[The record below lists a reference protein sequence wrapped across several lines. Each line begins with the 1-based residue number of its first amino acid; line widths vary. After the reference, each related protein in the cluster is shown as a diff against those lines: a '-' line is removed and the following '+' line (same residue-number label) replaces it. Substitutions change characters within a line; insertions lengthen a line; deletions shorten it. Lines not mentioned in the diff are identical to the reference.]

1 MSALRVSLLGTV
13 RVDHRGRS
21 SETGLG
27 RAVKGLLGYL
37 ALFSKRIHSREVL
50 AGIFWGDSSEDRA
63 RSCLSTTLWR
73 LRKVLEPSPL
83 PTGAYLVTTPTGE
96 IGFNRES
103 DYWIDVEDFES
114 KVRTFLAEP
123 CESLRADA
131 IRQVEN
137 ALNLYKGELLEGF
150 YDEWALRERERIRAL
165 FVKCQIH
172 LLHHYRHRHAWEK
185 GLVCAQNILNL
196 DPLREEIHREM
207 MRLYYHNGQRAL
219 ALRQYA
225 TCREI
230 LATELSIA
238 PMEETQFLYAQIS
251 QKNDVNLEK
260 NYILGDL
267 ATTRHLLGQFRK
279 NIHAFEA
286 SMATLKHSVQNLEEK
301 LKRQEEIVGC
311 DFRKNV

>member
-103 DYWIDVEDFES
+103 DYWIDVEDFEN

-137 ALNLYKGELLEGF
+137 ALILYKGELLEGF
-150 YDEWALRERERIRAL
+150 YDEWALRERERFRAL

-172 LLHHYRHRHAWEK
+172 LLHHYRHHHAWEK

-207 MRLYYHNGQRAL
+207 MRLYCHNGQRAL

-230 LATELSIA
+230 LASELNTS
-238 PMEETQFLYAQIS
+238 PMEETQFLFAQIS
-251 QKNDVNLEK
+251 QKKGESFK
-260 NYILGDL
+260 NPNRPLDL
-267 ATTRHLLGQFRK
+267 ATTRYLLEQFRK
-279 NIHAFEA
+279 NIDTFETA
-286 SMATLKHSVQNLEEK
+286 LVMLKRSVNNLEET
-301 LKRQEEIVGC
+301 LKGRDMTNRHRGHE
-311 DFRKNV
+311 RT